1 MNSGIEGVLLDVV
14 QRERGLEAA
23 VVKVGRPVARQRF
36 RPVVVVV
43 AVVGTRIVAVEK
55 HLLPEEP
62 GVDTVKSLFVVTH
75 SSDKL
80 WQ

>member
-1 MNSGIEGVLLDVV
+1 MV

-36 RPVVVVV
+36 RPVVVV

-75 SSDKL
+75 SSDQL

>member
-36 RPVVVVV
+36 RPVVV
-43 AVVGTRIVAVEK
+43 AVVGSGIVAVEK